1 MKQNLQD
8 LFYLREE
15 VLMNMEYS
23 NNMMLKLK
31 TEWNK
36 FKRYYETKDT
46 KYYNEDLIHSYLHE
60 NYNCKLLNNEKLEI
74 AQKSAIKAM
83 SVLIDVRNIESYL
96 PIVKNNDLNNYYS
109 ELLNDYLSFNK
120 DVLNN
125 SEKTLAEKR
134 ISTIQFLKYLE
145 DNNINS
151 IDNLSKEIVL
161 KYLDE
166 NKNTKQSA
174 RIKINWCLRSLF
186 QYLNDSKLKLNNYEL
201 LLPKIK
207 RVKNRK
213 LPATFEAED
222 ANKIVN
228 YLKENVGTT
237 TSSYKN
243 YAMVLIA
250 SKLGIR
256 KIDICNLKWENI
268 NWNTNTINFI
278 QVKTHKQATLPLP
291 IDVGDAIIDYIKKER
306 PIKIRGN
313 DDYIFIRH
321 IYPLTKLSNYYSLTS
336 IIIKAMIATGISPD
350 KYKQKGLHSF
360 RFTLATE
367 LLNENVPTDIISS
380 VLGHSNLNST
390 KTYMRVNKNNL
401 EKCFIEVDYE

>member
-1 MKQNLQD
+1 
-8 LFYLREE
+8 
-15 VLMNMEYS
+15 MEYS
-23 NNMMLKLK
+23 SNMMLQLK

-36 FKRYYETKDT
+36 FKRYCETKDI
-46 KYYNEDLIHSYLHE
+46 KHYDESLIHSYLKDS
-60 NYNCKLLNNEKLEI
+60 YNCKLLNNEKLEKK
-74 AQKSAIKAM
+74 QRNAIKAM
-83 SVLIDVRNIESYL
+83 LILIDVKNIESYL
-96 PIVKNNDLNNYYS
+96 PIIKNNNLNYYS
-109 ELLNDYLSFNK
+109 DLLDDYLKFNK
-120 DVLNN
+120 DILNN
-125 SEKTLAEKR
+125 GGTTLAEKR
-134 ISTIQFLKYLE
+134 TGIIQFLKYLE
-145 DNNINS
+145 DNKIND
-151 IDNLSKEIVL
+151 INNLSKEIVL

-166 NKNTKQSA
+166 YKNTNKSA

-186 QYLNDSKLKLNNYEL
+186 QYLNDSELKLNNYEI

-213 LPATFEAED
+213 LPATFEVED
-222 ANKIVN
+222 ANKMVN

-237 TSSYKN
+237 PSSYKN

-268 NWNTNTINFI
+268 DWNNNTINFI
-278 QVKTHKQATLPLP
+278 QVKTHKQISLPLP
-291 IDVGDAIIDYIKKER
+291 VDIGEAIIDYIQKER

-321 IYPLTKLSNYYSLTS
+321 TYPLTKLSNGYH
-336 IIIKAMIATGISPD
+336 IGKVINKVMIATGIPLD

-390 KTYMRVNKNNL
+390 KNYMKVNKNNL
-401 EKCFIEVDYE
+401 EKCFIEADYDE